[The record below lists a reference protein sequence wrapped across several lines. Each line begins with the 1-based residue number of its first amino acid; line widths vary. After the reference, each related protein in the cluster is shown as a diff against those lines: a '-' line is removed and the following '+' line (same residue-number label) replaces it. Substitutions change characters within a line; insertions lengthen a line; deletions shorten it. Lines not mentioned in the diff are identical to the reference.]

1 MSQKAK
7 NAIWGAIALIGG
19 MILYDIIAALF

>member
-19 MILYDIIAALF
+19 MILYDIVAYFF